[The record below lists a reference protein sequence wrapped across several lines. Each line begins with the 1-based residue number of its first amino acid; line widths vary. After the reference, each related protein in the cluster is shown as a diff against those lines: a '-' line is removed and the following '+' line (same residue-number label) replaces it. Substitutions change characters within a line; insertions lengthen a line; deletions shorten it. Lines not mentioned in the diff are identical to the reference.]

1 MPARPG
7 ETLALWEALASTTSV
22 ARGASVLVA
31 LGAADGLADAVR
43 MPLATA
49 ARAALGELRE
59 RAGPQ
64 VQTVLTC
71 PDCGAVLDVPLVL
84 DALLVATAGL
94 SEGAEADR
102 VTVDGVVVRG
112 PTTEDLLVALAS
124 PEPSAA
130 LRDRCMTWPAGVDA
144 TTLDPAVRDRAL
156 AAAEELAGASA
167 FAVRLDCPDC
177 SGDVTAEVDAVALLA
192 DRVADE
198 VRDLLSDVAELAM
211 AFGWSED
218 DVLRLS
224 DARRRA
230 YLDLARA
237 GGAR

>member
-1 MPARPG
+1 MPARAG
-7 ETLALWEALASTTSV
+7 ETLALWEALSSTTSV

-71 PDCGAVLDVPLVL
+71 PDCGAVLDVPLRLDDLL
-84 DALLVATAGL
+84 DATGDVP
-94 SEGAEADR
+94 EGAAACL

-124 PEPSAA
+124 ADPSAA
-130 LRDRCMTWPAGVDA
+130 LRDRCVTWPAGVDA
-144 TTLDPAVRDRAL
+144 TTPDPAVRERVS
-156 AAAEELAGASA
+156 AAAEQLAGASA
-167 FAVRLDCPDC
+167 LAVRLDCPDC
-177 SGDVTAEVDAVALLA
+177 GGEVAAEVDAVALLA

-211 AFGWSED
+211 AFGWSEA
-218 DVLRLS
+218 DVLQLP
-224 DARRRA
+224 DARRHA
-230 YLDLARA
+230 YLDLARR

>member
-84 DALLVATAGL
+84 DDLLVATDGL
-94 SEGAEADR
+94 SEGAAASR

-130 LRDRCMTWPAGVDA
+130 LRDRCVTWPAGIDA

-167 FAVRLDCPDC
+167 LAVRLDCPDC
-177 SGDVTAEVDAVALLA
+177 GGDVTAEVDAVALLA
-192 DRVADE
+192 ERVADE

-230 YLDLARA
+230 YLGLARA

>member
-7 ETLALWEALASTTSV
+7 GTLALWEALASTTSV

-64 VQTVLTC
+64 VQTVLMC
-71 PDCGAVLDVPLVL
+71 PGCGAVLDVPLVL
-84 DALLVATAGL
+84 DDLLVATGGL
-94 SEGAEADR
+94 SEGAAANC

-124 PEPSAA
+124 SDPSAA
-130 LRDRCMTWPAGVDA
+130 LRDRCVTWPAGIDA

-167 FAVRLDCPDC
+167 LAVRLDCPDC
-177 SGDVTAEVDAVALLA
+177 GGAVTAEVDTVALLA